1 MRNEI
6 DRPPAGAPYYNI
18 IAGMAGMV
26 CTCSGDRSNVYL
38 ESKYFRDLQ
47 MVVDV

>member
-6 DRPPAGAPYYNI
+6 VRPPASRSNII

-38 ESKYFRDLQ
+38 ESK
-47 MVVDV
+47 